1 MTHKDLRTSSFRLDR
16 NRLSGSETLIGVL
29 FLKVLNEKGP
39 FLYIFS
45 LSIASAL
52 RPLFV
57 VLVCFNQSP

>member
-39 FLYIFS
+39 FLYIF
-45 LSIASAL
+45 
-52 RPLFV
+52 
-57 VLVCFNQSP
+57 